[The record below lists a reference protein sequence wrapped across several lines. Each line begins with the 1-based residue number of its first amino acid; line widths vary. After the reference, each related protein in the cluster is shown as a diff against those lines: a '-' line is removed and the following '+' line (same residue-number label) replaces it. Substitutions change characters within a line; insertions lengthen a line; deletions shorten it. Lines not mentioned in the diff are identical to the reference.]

1 MKSMEP
7 NENPMRAISINKVVI
22 NIGTGNDDNV
32 QGNAKRLLKMIS
44 GREAADE
51 ISKRR
56 NPAFKITKGQKI
68 GAFVTLR
75 GKPALEVLKRL
86 LEAADNKVKPNA
98 ITKNSMSF
106 GIREYID
113 ISGLKYDPKI
123 GMIGMNVNVSFR
135 RKGMRVAL
143 RKRQRSEVPPSHR
156 DINAD
161 EITEYMKREFHITP
175 VAE

>member
-1 MKSMEP
+1 MEQ
-7 NENPMRAISINKVVI
+7 NPMRAIAINKVVL
-22 NIGTGNDDNV
+22 NIGTGHDDNV
-32 QGNAKRLLKMIS
+32 QVNAKRLLNLIS
-44 GREAADE
+44 GRQAADE

-75 GKPALEVLKRL
+75 GQLARDVLKRL
-86 LEAADNKVKPNA
+86 LEAVDNKVKPNA

-123 GMIGMNVNVSFR
+123 GMMGLNCNVSFR
-135 RKGMRVAL
+135 RKGMRVTL

-156 DINAD
+156 DINAE
-161 EITEYMKREFHITP
+161 EITEYMKKEFKINP
-175 VAE
+175 VTE

>member
-1 MKSMEP
+1 MADS
-7 NENPMRAISINKVVI
+7 NPMRTISINKVVL

-32 QGNAKRLLKMIS
+32 QGNAKRLLNLIS
-44 GREAADE
+44 GRQAADE

-75 GKPALEVLKRL
+75 GKLAKEVLARL
-86 LEAADNKVKPNA
+86 LEAVDSKVKPNA

-123 GMIGMNVNVSFR
+123 GMMGLNVNVSFR
-135 RKGMRVAL
+135 RKGMRVTL
-143 RKRQRSEVPPSHR
+143 RKRQRADVPPSHR
-156 DINAD
+156 DISPE
-161 EITEYMKREFHITP
+161 EITAYMTEKFKIVPQTE
-175 VAE
+175 

>member
-1 MKSMEP
+1 MEQD
-7 NENPMRAISINKVVI
+7 NPMRAISINKVVL
-22 NIGTGNDDNV
+22 NIGTGPDDNM
-32 QGNAKRLLKMIS
+32 QANAKRLLNMIS

-56 NPAFKITKGQKI
+56 NPSFKITKGQRI

-75 GKPALEVLKRL
+75 GRLAREVLKRL
-86 LEAADNKVKPNA
+86 LDAVDSKVKPNA
-98 ITKNSMSF
+98 ITRNSMSF

-123 GMIGMNVNVSFR
+123 GMMGMNVNISFR
-135 RKGMRVAL
+135 RRGMRVSL
-143 RKRQRSEVPPSHR
+143 RKRQRSGVPAKHR
-156 DINAD
+156 DIGPE
-161 EITEYMKREFHITP
+161 EIAEYMKREFNIIP

>member
-1 MKSMEP
+1 
-7 NENPMRAISINKVVI
+7 MRAISINKVVL
-22 NIGTGNDDNV
+22 NVGTGHDDNA
-32 QGNAKRLLKMIS
+32 QANAKRLLKQIS

-75 GKPALEVLKRL
+75 GKTAREVLKRL
-86 LEAADNKVKPNA
+86 LEAVDNKVRPNA

-123 GMIGMNVNVSFR
+123 GMMGMNVNVSFM
-135 RKGMRVAL
+135 RKGMRVSL
-143 RKRQRSEVPPSHR
+143 RKRQRSDVPQSHR
-156 DINAD
+156 EIKAD
-161 EITEYMKREFHITP
+161 EITEYMKREFNITP
-175 VAE
+175 VTE

>member
-1 MKSMEP
+1 MNNMAET
-7 NENPMRAISINKVVI
+7 NPMRAIAINKVVL
-22 NIGTGNDDNV
+22 NIGTGHDDN
-32 QGNAKRLLKMIS
+32 QQASAKRLLNLIS
-44 GREAADE
+44 GRNAADE

-75 GKPALEVLKRL
+75 GKLGRDVLTRL
-86 LEAADNKVKPNA
+86 LEAVDNKVKPTA

-123 GMIGMNVNVSFR
+123 GMMGMNVNVSFR
-135 RKGMRVAL
+135 RKGMRVTL
-143 RKRQRSEVPPSHR
+143 RKRQKGEVPPSHR
-156 DINAD
+156 DIPAE
-161 EITEYMKREFHITP
+161 EITEYMTREFKISPIT
-175 VAE
+175 E

>member
-1 MKSMEP
+1 MEQT
-7 NENPMRAISINKVVI
+7 NPMRAIRINKVVL
-22 NIGTGNDDNV
+22 NIGTGHDDNM
-32 QGNAKRLLKMIS
+32 QANAKRLLNTIS
-44 GREAADE
+44 GRDSADE

-75 GKPALEVLKRL
+75 GKLGRDVLKRL
-86 LEAADNKVKPNA
+86 LEAVDNRVKPNA

-123 GMIGMNVNVSFR
+123 GMMGLNVNVSFR
-135 RKGMRVAL
+135 RRGMRVAL
-143 RKRQRSEVPPSHR
+143 RKRQQSEVPPKHR
-156 DINAD
+156 DIGPD
-161 EITEYMKREFHITP
+161 EITEYMTKEFSIVPAT
-175 VAE
+175 E

>member
-1 MKSMEP
+1 MADV
-7 NENPMRAISINKVVI
+7 NPMRSISINKVVL
-22 NIGTGNDDNV
+22 NIGTGHDDNL
-32 QGNAKRLLKMIS
+32 QGNAKRLLNLIS
-44 GREAADE
+44 GRDAADE

-75 GKPALEVLKRL
+75 GQLGRDVLKRL
-86 LEAADNKVKPNA
+86 LEAVDNKVKPNA

-123 GMIGMNVNVSFR
+123 GMMGLNVNVSFR
-135 RKGMRVAL
+135 RKGMRVQL
-143 RKRQRSEVPPSHR
+143 RKRQRGEVPPSHR
-156 DINAD
+156 NIAPE
-161 EITEYMKREFHITP
+161 EITDYMTREFKIVP
-175 VAE
+175 VTE

>member
-1 MKSMEP
+1 MEQP
-7 NENPMRAISINKVVI
+7 QTNPMRAITINKVVL
-22 NIGTGNDDNV
+22 NIGTGHDDNM
-32 QGNAKRLLKMIS
+32 QANAKRLLNMIS
-44 GREAADE
+44 GRDSADE

-75 GKPALEVLKRL
+75 GKLGREVLKRL
-86 LEAADNKVKPNA
+86 LDAVDNKVKPNA

-123 GMIGMNVNVSFR
+123 GMMGLNVNVSFR
-135 RKGMRVAL
+135 RRGTRVSL
-143 RKRQRSEVPPSHR
+143 RKRQRAEVPKKHR
-156 DINAD
+156 EIAPE
-161 EITEYMKREFHITP
+161 EITDYMTREFNIAP

>member
-1 MKSMEP
+1 MNNMAET
-7 NENPMRAISINKVVI
+7 NPMRAISINKVVL
-22 NIGTGNDDNV
+22 NIGTGHDDNV
-32 QGNAKRLLKMIS
+32 QVNAKRLLNLIS

-75 GKPALEVLKRL
+75 GQLGRDVLKRL
-86 LEAADNKVKPNA
+86 LEAVDNKVKPNA
-98 ITKNSMSF
+98 ITRNSMSF

-123 GMIGMNVNVSFR
+123 GMMGLNINVSFR
-135 RKGMRVAL
+135 RKGIRVSL

-156 DINAD
+156 NIEAE
-161 EITEYMKREFHITP
+161 EITEYMTREFKITP
-175 VAE
+175 VTE